1 MYTEEHVA
9 THRRAHS
16 NRLIR
21 HHRCLR
27 DRQQLRVVRRL
38 HQCFGSMGHRPH
50 IRQCRPSLPWL
61 HAVHARMRERVCVC
75 IAHVW
80 RASVCVCVCA
90 CMSCRALLRCRGSA
104 HVCYKGFWM
113 CGVYLALQS
122 MTLPVDFAIKLVD
135 ENPTSLLSRD
145 RFIAG
150 LFY

>member
-1 MYTEEHVA
+1 MWPPIAALTPTGLSGTTDASEIASSCALCVA
-9 THRRAHS
+9 W
-16 NRLIR
+16 
-21 HHRCLR
+21 
-27 DRQQLRVVRRL
+27 

-80 RASVCVCVCA
+80 RASVCVCVRA